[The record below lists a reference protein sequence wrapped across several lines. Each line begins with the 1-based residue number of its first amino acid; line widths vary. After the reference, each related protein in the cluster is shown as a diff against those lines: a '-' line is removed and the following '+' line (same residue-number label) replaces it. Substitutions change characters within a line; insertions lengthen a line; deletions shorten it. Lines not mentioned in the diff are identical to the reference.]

1 MNKEKLKILEMI
13 QEGKITPAE
22 GLKLLKAFEDNNES
36 NGKSNGK
43 NLRFLVHNDKS
54 KTINIKI
61 PLRLLKVFSKLPI
74 LGMSFLPEQ
83 ARVEMK
89 KRGIDFSCLDVEELL
104 NMIENGLVEEKLMD
118 IDIDAP
124 DEGKTKV
131 EICVD

>member
-22 GLKLLKAFEDNNES
+22 GLKLLKAFDDNNNC
-36 NGKSNGK
+36 NGKATGK
-43 NLRFLVHNDKS
+43 HLRFLVQSGNL

-83 ARVEMK
+83 ARLEMQ
-89 KRGIDFSCLDVEELL
+89 KRGIDFSKLDFEELVKI
-104 NMIENGLVEEKLMD
+104 IENGLVEEKLMD
-118 IDIDAP
+118 IDIDDP
-124 DEGKTKV
+124 GEGKTKV